1 MRFVVD
7 ESTGVSVVEYLRS
20 VGHDVLAVAE
30 AMPQADDQ
38 DILGRAVSEGRIV
51 VTNDKDFGE
60 LIYRSGY
67 EHCGVL
73 LLRLRDE
80 SPSSR
85 VRVVKAVL
93 AQYGD
98 RLEGHFTVA
107 TEGGVRIRPAREL
120 S

>member
-1 MRFVVD
+1 MCLQW
-7 ESTGVSVVEYLRS
+7 LRLC
-20 VGHDVLAVAE
+20 H
-30 AMPQADDQ
+30 ADDQ
-38 DILGRAVSEGRIV
+38 DILGRAVSERRIV

-98 RLEGHFTVA
+98 RLERHFTVA

>member
-1 MRFVVD
+1 MTRT
-7 ESTGVSVVEYLRS
+7 SGSS
-20 VGHDVLAVAE
+20 SIVA
-30 AMPQADDQ
+30 ATN
-38 DILGRAVSEGRIV
+38 IV
-51 VTNDKDFGE
+51 
-60 LIYRSGY
+60 
-67 EHCGVL
+67 VL